1 MSDGYFGFIFGIVIG
16 IALVG
21 VIQAV
26 NPSASVNIVAK
37 VMNECEKSLPRD
49 QKCTIIA
56 VPPSKD

>member
-1 MSDGYFGFIFGIVIG
+1 MSDGFFGFIFGIVVG

>member
-1 MSDGYFGFIFGIVIG
+1 MSDGYFGFICV
-16 IALVG
+16 ALVG
-21 VIQAV
+21 AIQAI